1 MRNTFTRFL
10 LFGLL
15 TFGLLLFCTYFYF
28 DLSDRFVFWVSIVLS
43 SAALALIVTGETDKS
58 RLAGLLEFAIVY
70 HIAPLIRS
78 QALGIASRLIYTRDE
93 VYQEQLVSIIRATG
107 TWQPATG
114 IGVSNTYSFYP
125 SLPILSTMSSLI
137 TGTNPGFVYFANI
150 ALPAITAILPIIF
163 YLKTMR
169 SILGNGDWAMLATC
183 VFTLNE
189 QFLFFDSLFSYES
202 LAIVF
207 FSCIMYLLSTRLR
220 EPRELLTVL
229 MVAVLTLTHFWTDLN
244 LILFLL
250 GLFVL
255 PIVLAVI
262 KKPIQDQRARPRF
275 SLLLIAGAAFAIY
288 SVLVSTLVLTRY
300 GGSILII
307 LVSFIELSKRLTPQ
321 TTFRSGAD
329 IFFIVAGQA
338 VLVVLGGIGF
348 LRQKH
353 GPPLVLKAAFL
364 IGGLY
369 LMTIL
374 FGLPASVARPILHRG
389 FFFGFFA
396 IAPIVAWTIQKSNRV
411 TMRRLKGLLL
421 ILTVISVILIQE
433 PWFTYPDFVATQS
446 QIYAGRWAQNNIK
459 TGSTFIAM
467 RVLSDTFGA
476 YGQMRDL
483 DLREPFY
490 SNESIIVS
498 AIVEGRACILL
509 KPFEGNYVGLSSNP
523 DSWLSRY
530 YIERYYPT
538 TGQQYITGSLSS
550 YSSNAE
556 FDRIMN
562 SGYVSLY
569 YGC

>member
-1 MRNTFTRFL
+1 M
-10 LFGLL
+10 
-15 TFGLLLFCTYFYF
+15 
-28 DLSDRFVFWVSIVLS
+28 
-43 SAALALIVTGETDKS
+43 
-58 RLAGLLEFAIVY
+58 
-70 HIAPLIRS
+70 
-78 QALGIASRLIYTRDE
+78 
-93 VYQEQLVSIIRATG
+93 SIIRATG

-114 IGVSNTYSFYP
+114 IGVSYTYSFYP
-125 SLPILSTMSSLI
+125 SLPILSTISSLI
-137 TGTNPGFVYFANI
+137 TGTNPGSVYFANI
-150 ALPAITAILPIIF
+150 AFPAITAILPIIF

-169 SILGNGDWAMLATC
+169 SILGNADWAMLATC

-207 FSCIMYLLSTRLR
+207 FSCIIYLLSTRLR

-255 PIVLAVI
+255 PIILAVI
-262 KKPIQDQRARPRF
+262 KKPIQDQRVRRPRF
-275 SLLLIAGAAFAIY
+275 SLLLIAASSFAIY
-288 SVLVSTLVLTRY
+288 SALVSTLVLTRY
-300 GGSILII
+300 GGSILIV
-307 LVSFIELSKRLTPQ
+307 LESFIVISQRLVPQ
-321 TTFRSGAD
+321 TTFRSGFD

-348 LRQKH
+348 LRRKN

-369 LMTIL
+369 LMIIL

-396 IAPIVAWTIQKSNRV
+396 IAPMIAWTIQKSNRV

-421 ILTVISVILIQE
+421 ILTIISVILIQE
-433 PWFTYPDFVATQS
+433 PWFMYPDFIATQS
-446 QIYAGRWAQNNIK
+446 QIYAGRWAQNNVK
-459 TGSTFIAM
+459 TDSAFIAM

-498 AIVEGRACILL
+498 AIVEGRACVLL
-509 KPFEGNYVGLSSNP
+509 KPFGGDYVGLSSNP

-530 YIERYYPT
+530 YIERYYHT
-538 TGQQYITGSLSS
+538 TGQQYITRSLSN
-550 YSSNAE
+550 YNSNAE